1 MRLYIR
7 GRQASLASGILILE
21 WITSALFH
29 LQYHDWGE
37 TLEQGPN
44 HQLFLG
50 RCSNMAV
57 HCSGCV
63 FTVCVFTAV
72 FVRLYGL
79 NAEHKFRVWV
89 TILGHTSLHFH
100 SISLCLAAQIILL
113 QTAFWMRDNSSFFLK
128 VKIQGWISSAHCSWS
143 SCTSRR
149 SKSHTLYLLW
159 LFANRLCSSTEE
171 RDGVSRAHQHV
182 KRNAEKQVAV
192 NRAVFDKVKRVLFYM
207 TTETISRRP

>member
-1 MRLYIR
+1 MYLLTWGAGNASISIDYNALLAGAFPVFTGHDQLFISNVLYFIGIGCLRLYIR

-79 NAEHKFRVWV
+79 NAEHKFWVWV

-113 QTAFWMRDNSSFFLK
+113 QTAFWMRDNSSFF
-128 VKIQGWISSAHCSWS
+128 
-143 SCTSRR
+143 
-149 SKSHTLYLLW
+149 
-159 LFANRLCSSTEE
+159 F
-171 RDGVSRAHQHV
+171 
-182 KRNAEKQVAV
+182 
-192 NRAVFDKVKRVLFYM
+192 F
-207 TTETISRRP
+207 